1 MVLPCVVQTL
11 KGEAA
16 RDLSP
21 IDVNTQTLQT
31 ASKRDCRL
39 NTSLLSPGVQAGI
52 TRGFIPILVVSLP
65 DHTASQ
71 LINSIDLFVFIG
83 LFTLSSYLGLTW
95 VMHFPVK
102 LILLYISFHV
112 LI

>member
-1 MVLPCVVQTL
+1 M
-11 KGEAA
+11 
-16 RDLSP
+16 
-21 IDVNTQTLQT
+21 
-31 ASKRDCRL
+31 
-39 NTSLLSPGVQAGI
+39 QAETTG
-52 TRGFIPILVVSLP
+52 GFIPILVVSLL

-95 VMHFPVK
+95 VMYFPVK
-102 LILLYISFHV
+102 LTLLYISFYA

>member
-1 MVLPCVVQTL
+1 MV
-11 KGEAA
+11 
-16 RDLSP
+16 
-21 IDVNTQTLQT
+21 
-31 ASKRDCRL
+31 
-39 NTSLLSPGVQAGI
+39 SLL
-52 TRGFIPILVVSLP
+52 

-102 LILLYISFHV
+102 LILLYISFHA